1 MQSCNGFVSTVV
13 QVRHRDGTRRGANP
27 YSFSLRGCHMSSERD
42 QLIEL
47 FDAKVQSFEAS
58 AGRRFHSLLP
68 FKAGIV
74 RLREK
79 GASSRTIADL
89 LKQLGVT
96 VSHNTIARF
105 CRELPAPAAPGESR
119 PASVKPSAANTPN
132 PSPSTVAELLNRR
145 HENGKAPE
153 APGGSRGRGPRI
165 ADPRNV

>member
-1 MQSCNGFVSTVV
+1 
-13 QVRHRDGTRRGANP
+13 
-27 YSFSLRGCHMSSERD
+27 MSSERD
-42 QLIEL
+42 ELIQL

-68 FKAGIV
+68 FQVGIV

-105 CRELPAPAAPGESR
+105 CRELAAPAAAGATRSATPKP
-119 PASVKPSAANTPN
+119 PARTIPN
-132 PSPSTVAELLNRR
+132 PHSTPIAELLNRR
-145 HENGKAPE
+145 HEHGTASETP
-153 APGGSRGRGPRI
+153 ASSRGRGPRI